1 VPSAIIS
8 GALAINRW
16 TKQSRKR
23 LISVPNFRRRAIATA
38 LLARWISGSIGAR
51 DECRVAH
58 QGTHGQACLM
68 QPALERSL
76 ADAGDLGRL
85 AR

>member
-1 VPSAIIS
+1 LDQTVQKTVDICSEFPSA
-8 GALAINRW
+8 AI
-16 TKQSRKR
+16 
-23 LISVPNFRRRAIATA
+23 VAA
-38 LLARWISGSIGAR
+38 LLAGSISGSIGAG

-58 QGTHGQACLM
+58 QGTHGQARLM
-68 QPALERSL
+68 QAALERSL